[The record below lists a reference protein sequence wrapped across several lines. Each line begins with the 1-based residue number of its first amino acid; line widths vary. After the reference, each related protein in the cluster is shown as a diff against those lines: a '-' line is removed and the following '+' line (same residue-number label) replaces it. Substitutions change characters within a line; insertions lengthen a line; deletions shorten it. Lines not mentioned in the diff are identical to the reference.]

1 MAKRS
6 KESMSAEEITPMEAP
21 AVQEPAV
28 ETRAIVPS
36 VEPPAAPPPPQS
48 TGPSL
53 GQRIGRFVRFLFT
66 LILILLL
73 LGGIGA
79 GLYFGL
85 PFVYEKYVLPVQ
97 QNTAQL
103 AGLQTQQAQSEQA
116 IADLQSKLSAVEAAQ
131 TEQASSLS
139 DLGARVSDL
148 EKEIAAHTQTLAALD
163 EMQKQ
168 LAEQGQ
174 AANAE
179 LSRQVDLLRAME
191 LLSRARLFMYQSNF
205 GLAKVDVQTARD
217 ILADVQPTAPEP
229 LAAELKEVLLRLDL
243 TLSNLPSFPVAASD
257 DLDIAWQVLLGGLP
271 PTEPV
276 PAPTATVE
284 PLPQPSE
291 TPLPSP
297 TPTAIP

>member
-6 KESMSAEEITPMEAP
+6 KESMPAEEITPMEAP
-21 AVQEPAV
+21 AVQETTV

-116 IADLQSKLSAVEAAQ
+116 IADLQSKLSEVETAQ
-131 TEQASSLS
+131 TEQANSLS

-168 LAEQGQ
+168 LTEQGE

-179 LSRQVDLLRAME
+179 LNRQVDLLRAME

-205 GLAKVDVQTARD
+205 GLAIVDVQTARN

-271 PTEPV
+271 PTEPT
-276 PAPTATVE
+276 PAPTTTVE
-284 PLPQPSE
+284 PLPQPSA
-291 TPLPSP
+291 TPLPTF
-297 TPTAIP
+297 TPTAVP

>member
-6 KESMSAEEITPMEAP
+6 KESMPAEEITPMEAP

-66 LILILLL
+66 LLLILLL

-131 TEQASSLS
+131 TEQARSLS
-139 DLGARVSDL
+139 DLGARVSGL

-271 PTEPV
+271 PTEPT

>member
-271 PTEPV
+271 PTEPT
-276 PAPTATVE
+276 PAPTTTVE
-284 PLPQPSE
+284 PLPQPSA
-291 TPLPSP
+291 TPLPTF
-297 TPTAIP
+297 TPTAVP

>member
-85 PFVYEKYVLPVQ
+85 PFVYENYVLPVQ

-271 PTEPV
+271 PTEPT
-276 PAPTATVE
+276 PAPTTTVE
-284 PLPQPSE
+284 PLPQPSA
-291 TPLPSP
+291 TPLPTF
-297 TPTAIP
+297 TPTAVP

>member
-6 KESMSAEEITPMEAP
+6 KESMPAEEITPMEAP
-21 AVQEPAV
+21 VAQEPAV
-28 ETRAIVPS
+28 EMGAIVPS

-116 IADLQSKLSAVEAAQ
+116 IADLQSKLNAVEAAQ

-168 LAEQGQ
+168 LAEQGD

-179 LSRQVDLLRAME
+179 LSRQVDLLRVME

-217 ILADVQPTAPEP
+217 ILDDVQPTAPEP

-271 PTEPV
+271 PTEPT
-276 PAPTATVE
+276 PAPTTTVE
-284 PLPQPSE
+284 PLPQPSV
-291 TPLPSP
+291 TP
-297 TPTAIP
+297 TP

>member
-28 ETRAIVPS
+28 ETGAIVPS